1 MVSQL
6 KVNEIIKQ
14 SGSSISIG
22 ESGDTI
28 TTSSGA
34 TFNVAGTLQSGGATV
49 ANSPA
54 FHAYQVSSGTSVS
67 NQTWTSFTNLVEQ
80 VDTDSAFASNSFT
93 VPSGKTGSYLI
104 AMGTGWVVNADDKLF
119 QWRVRR
125 TNSGGSTDTI
135 LQGSY
140 QTGDMG
146 TLQIIVQSS
155 RYAYLTAGDVLVPQ
169 TWQQSGGALTTQHSN
184 DYEIGG
190 ATYFSGFKLIGA

>member
-1 MVSQL
+1 MVSQI

-28 TTSSGA
+28 NLAGSAYAVA
-34 TFNVAGTLQSGGATV
+34 TNT
-49 ANSPA
+49 PA
-54 FHAYQVSSGTSVS
+54 FHAYQVSSGTSV
-67 NQTWTSFTNLVEQ
+67 NHNTWTSFTNLVEQ

-104 AMGTGWVVNADDKLF
+104 AMGTGWVVNADEKLF

-125 TNSGGSTDTI
+125 TNSGGSTDTV
-135 LQGSY
+135 LLGSY

-169 TWQQSGGALTTQHSN
+169 TWQQSGGTLTTQHSN

-190 ATYFSGFKLIGA
+190 ATYFSGFKLL